1 MEQENYKIG
10 ETMVNDYILS
20 QLINE
25 NEKEVFKGMRDMRAD
40 MGSAKALLNEEQFN
54 TFMRAATINQSIL
67 QDASFRRM
75 NAMSQVV
82 SSTFIDGRVLQN
94 GYKDSDFNTQDS
106 LTEADVDFGKAEL
119 ISTKLKALT
128 SLYDDDK
135 EDNIE
140 REAFEQT
147 LLSMMGEAVGRDLEA
162 LCVFGD
168 DSYTSGSPAVAD
180 PLFSTFDGWLEQAK
194 SYQVKS
200 DGAKG
205 AGTKDF
211 DLDDGIDAM
220 FDTMISKLPVPYR
233 AAGLMNRLAFYV
245 PWEVYDAYQNLL
257 ASRVDALGDVNLT
270 GRPALT
276 YKNIPVKYAPVLDA
290 ADGITVFGN
299 VPSILTIPEYTWYGV
314 YKDLSIEPRRD
325 VPNELTEY
333 YYRIRCAAS
342 LQFPNAFVTGVM
354 TANEAAAVQADNK
367 V

>member
-1 MEQENYKIG
+1 
-10 ETMVNDYILS
+10 MVNEHILS
-20 QLINE
+20 QIVNE
-25 NEKEVFKGMRDMRAD
+25 NEREVFKSMRSDMS
-40 MGSAKALLNEEQFN
+40 SAKALLNDEQFN

-75 NAMSQVV
+75 NAMNQVV
-82 SSTFIDGRVLQN
+82 SSTSVVGRVLQN
-94 GYKDSDFNTQDS
+94 GYDALGATEDQ
-106 LTEADVDFGKAEL
+106 LTEATIGFGKAEL
-119 ISTKLKALT
+119 NSTKLKALT
-128 SLYDDDK
+128 SILDDDK

-140 REAFEQT
+140 REQFEQT
-147 LLSMMGEAVGRDLEA
+147 LLTMMGEAVGRDLEA
-162 LCVFGD
+162 VCVFGD
-168 DSYTSGSPAVAD
+168 ASYTSGSPAAAD

-200 DGAKG
+200 DLANDNTDDNDG
-205 AGTKDF
+205 DF

-220 FDTMISKLPVPYR
+220 FDAMIGKLPVAYR
-233 AAGLMNRLAFYV
+233 SAGLMNRLAFYV

-257 ASRVDALGDVNLT
+257 ASRVDALGDINLT
-270 GRPALT
+270 GRPSLT

-290 ADGITVFGN
+290 TDGRTVFGN
-299 VPSILTIPEYTWYGV
+299 VPSILTIPEYTWFGI

-342 LQFPNAFVTGVM
+342 LQFPDAFVTGVM
-354 TANEAAAVQADNK
+354 TATEAAAVQANNK

>member
-1 MEQENYKIG
+1 
-10 ETMVNDYILS
+10 MVNEYILS

-25 NEKEVFKGMRDMRAD
+25 NEKEVFKAMRDMRAD
-40 MGSAKALLNEEQFN
+40 MGTAKALLNDEQFN

-75 NAMSQVV
+75 NAMNQIV

-106 LTEADVDFGKAEL
+106 LTAADVDFGKAEL
-119 ISTKLKALT
+119 KSTKLKAMCK
-128 SLYDDDK
+128 LYDDDK

-162 LCVFGD
+162 VCVFGD
-168 DSYTSGSPAVAD
+168 ASYTSGSPAAAD

-194 SYQVKS
+194 TYQVKS

-220 FDTMISKLPVPYR
+220 FDTMIGKLPVAYR
-233 AAGLMNRLAFYV
+233 SAGLMNRLAFYV

-257 ASRVDALGDVNLT
+257 ASRVDALGDINLT
-270 GRPALT
+270 GRPSLT

-290 ADGITVFGN
+290 ADGRTVFGN
-299 VPSILTIPEYTWYGV
+299 VPSILTIPEYTWFGIYR
-314 YKDLSIEPRRD
+314 DLSIEPNR
-325 VPNELTEY
+325 VVAQEKTEY

-342 LQFPNAFVTGVM
+342 LQFPNAFITGVM

>member
-1 MEQENYKIG
+1 
-10 ETMVNDYILS
+10 MVNEHILS
-20 QLINE
+20 QLVNE
-25 NEKEVFKGMRDMRAD
+25 NEISVFKSMRSDMS
-40 MGSAKALLNEEQFN
+40 SAKALLNDEQFN

-75 NAMSQVV
+75 NAMNQVV
-82 SSTFIDGRVLQN
+82 SSTSVVGRVLQN
-94 GYKDSDFNTQDS
+94 GYDSTGATEDQ
-106 LTEADVDFGKAEL
+106 LTEATIGFGKAEL
-119 ISTKLKALT
+119 NSTKLKALT
-128 SLYDDDK
+128 SILDDDK

-162 LCVFGD
+162 VCVFGND
-168 DSYTSGSPAVAD
+168 AYTSGSPAAKD

-200 DGAKG
+200 DLANDGSDDNDG
-205 AGTKDF
+205 DF

-220 FDTMISKLPVPYR
+220 FDAMIGKLPVPYR

-290 ADGITVFGN
+290 TDGRTVFGN
-299 VPSILTIPEYTWYGV
+299 VPSILTIPEYTWFGI
-314 YKDLSIEPRRD
+314 YKDLSIEPNR
-325 VPNELTEY
+325 VVAQEKTEY

>member
-1 MEQENYKIG
+1 
-10 ETMVNDYILS
+10 MVNEHILS
-20 QLINE
+20 QIVNE
-25 NEKEVFKGMRDMRAD
+25 NEREVFKGMRTDMS
-40 MGSAKALLNEEQFN
+40 GAKALLNDEQFN

-75 NAMSQVV
+75 NAMNQVV
-82 SSTFIDGRVLQN
+82 SSTSVVGRVLQN
-94 GYKDSDFNTQDS
+94 GYDSNGDTEDN
-106 LTEADVDFGKAEL
+106 LTAATIGFGKAEL
-119 ISTKLKALT
+119 NSTKLKALT
-128 SLYDDDK
+128 SILDDDK

-140 REAFEQT
+140 REQFEQT
-147 LLSMMGEAVGRDLEA
+147 LLTMMGEAVGRDLEA
-162 LCVFGD
+162 VCVFGND
-168 DSYTSGSPAVAD
+168 AYTSGSPAAKD

-194 SYQVKS
+194 TYQVKS

-220 FDTMISKLPVPYR
+220 FDAMIGKLPVPYR

-257 ASRVDALGDVNLT
+257 ASRVDTLGDANLT
-270 GRPALT
+270 GRPSLT

-290 ADGITVFGN
+290 ADGRTVFGN
-299 VPSILTIPEYTWYGV
+299 VPSILTIPEFVWYGV
-314 YKDLSIEPRRD
+314 YKDLSVEPNRI
-325 VPNELTEY
+325 VAQEKTEY

-342 LQFPNAFVTGVM
+342 LQWTDAFVTGVM
-354 TANEAAAVQADNK
+354 TANEAKAVQADNK

>member
-1 MEQENYKIG
+1 
-10 ETMVNDYILS
+10 MVNEHILS
-20 QLINE
+20 QIVNE
-25 NEKEVFKGMRDMRAD
+25 NEREVFKTMRSDMS
-40 MGSAKALLNEEQFN
+40 SAKALLNDEQFN

-67 QDASFRRM
+67 QDASFRKM
-75 NAMSQVV
+75 NAMNQIV
-82 SSTFIDGRVLQN
+82 STTGITGRILQN
-94 GYKDSDFNTQDS
+94 GYEDADFNTQDE
-106 LTEADVDFGKAEL
+106 LTPATLNFGKAEL
-119 ISTKLKALT
+119 NSTKLKSLT
-128 SLYDDDK
+128 YLYDDDK

-162 LCVFGD
+162 VCVFGND
-168 DSYTSGSPAVAD
+168 AYTSGGSAD

-220 FDTMISKLPVPYR
+220 FDAMIGKLPVPYR

-257 ASRVDALGDVNLT
+257 ASRVDTLGDVNLT
-270 GRPALT
+270 GRPSLT

-290 ADGITVFGN
+290 ADGRTVFGN
-299 VPSILTIPEYTWYGV
+299 VPSILTIPEFVWYGV
-314 YKDLSIEPRRD
+314 YKDLSVEPNRI
-325 VPNELTEY
+325 VAQEKTEY

-342 LQFPNAFVTGVM
+342 LQWADAFVTGVM
-354 TANEAAAVQADNK
+354 TANEAAAVQANNK

>member
-1 MEQENYKIG
+1 
-10 ETMVNDYILS
+10 MVNEHILS
-20 QLINE
+20 QIVNE
-25 NEKEVFKGMRDMRAD
+25 NEREVFKGMRSDMS
-40 MGSAKALLNEEQFN
+40 GAKALLNDEQFN

-75 NAMSQVV
+75 NAMNQVV
-82 SSTFIDGRVLQN
+82 SSTSVVGRVLQN
-94 GYKDSDFNTQDS
+94 GYDSNGDTEDN
-106 LTEADVDFGKAEL
+106 LTAATIGFGKAEL
-119 ISTKLKALT
+119 NSTKLKALT
-128 SLYDDDK
+128 SILDDDK

-140 REAFEQT
+140 REQFEQT

-162 LCVFGD
+162 VCVFGD
-168 DSYTSGSPAVAD
+168 ASYTYDHDNNAGTAAVAH

-194 SYQVKS
+194 TYQVKS

-220 FDTMISKLPVPYR
+220 FDAMIGKLPVPYR

-257 ASRVDALGDVNLT
+257 ASRVDTLGDANLT

-290 ADGITVFGN
+290 EDGRTVFGN
-299 VPSILTIPEYTWYGV
+299 VPSILTIPEFVWYGV
-314 YKDLSIEPRRD
+314 YKDLSVEPNRI
-325 VPNELTEY
+325 VAQEKTEY

-342 LQFPNAFVTGVM
+342 LQWADAFVTGVM
-354 TANEAAAVQADNK
+354 TSAEAAAVQANNK

>member
-1 MEQENYKIG
+1 MA
-10 ETMVNDYILS
+10 NDYILS

-25 NEKEVFKGMRDMRAD
+25 NEKEVFKAMRDMRAD
-40 MGSAKALLNEEQFN
+40 MGTAKALLNDEQFN
-54 TFMRAATINQSIL
+54 KFILAATTNQSIL
-67 QDASFRRM
+67 QDASFRKM
-75 NAMSQVV
+75 NAMNQIV
-82 SSTFIDGRVLQN
+82 SSTWIDGRVLQN

-106 LTEADVDFGKAEL
+106 LTAADVDFGKAEL
-119 ISTKLKALT
+119 NSTKLKAMCK
-128 SLYDDDK
+128 LYDDDK

-140 REAFEQT
+140 REAFETT
-147 LLSMMGEAVGRDLEA
+147 LLGMMGEAVGRDLEA
-162 LCVFGD
+162 LCVFGND
-168 DSYTSGSPAVAD
+168 AYTSGGDPD
-180 PLFSTFDGWLEQAK
+180 PLFSVFDGWLEQAK

-200 DGAKG
+200 DLANDGSDDNDG
-205 AGTKDF
+205 DF

-220 FDTMISKLPVPYR
+220 FDAMIGALPVPYR
-233 AAGLMNRLAFYV
+233 AAGLMNRLAYYV

-257 ASRVDALGDVNLT
+257 ASRVDTLGDVNLT
-270 GRPALT
+270 GRPSLT

-290 ADGITVFGN
+290 TDGRTVFGN
-299 VPSILTIPEYTWYGV
+299 VPSILTIPEYTWFGV

>member
-1 MEQENYKIG
+1 
-10 ETMVNDYILS
+10 MVNEHILS
-20 QLINE
+20 QIVNE
-25 NEKEVFKGMRDMRAD
+25 NEREVFKTMRGDMS
-40 MGSAKALLNEEQFN
+40 GAKALLNDEQFN

-75 NAMSQVV
+75 NAMNQVV
-82 SSTFIDGRVLQN
+82 SSTSVVGRVLQN
-94 GYKDSDFNTQDS
+94 GYDSTGATEDQ
-106 LTEADVDFGKAEL
+106 LTEATIGFGKAEL
-119 ISTKLKALT
+119 NSTKLKALT
-128 SLYDDDK
+128 SILDDDK

-140 REAFEQT
+140 REQFEQT
-147 LLSMMGEAVGRDLEA
+147 LLTMMGEAVGRDLEA
-162 LCVFGD
+162 VCVFGND
-168 DSYTSGSPAVAD
+168 AYTSGSPAAKD

-194 SYQVKS
+194 TYQVKS

-220 FDTMISKLPVPYR
+220 FDAMIGKLPVPYR

-257 ASRVDALGDVNLT
+257 ASRVDTLGDANLT

-290 ADGITVFGN
+290 ADGRTVFGN
-299 VPSILTIPEYTWYGV
+299 VPSILTIPEFVWYGV
-314 YKDLSIEPRRD
+314 YQDLSVEPNRI
-325 VPNELTEY
+325 VAEEKTEY

-342 LQFPNAFVTGVM
+342 LQWADAFVTGVM
-354 TANEAAAVQADNK
+354 TANEAKAVQADNK